1 MVKIKKV
8 VMKLL
13 GLCLLLLAVVSCQQ
27 DDLRDYEPGT
37 KEHENIS
44 SGTVQ
49 TKIYNQQQVDEKFST
64 ELFKSLNDGTGR
76 TVFSSSGY
84 QINTDYIKS
93 LEYEDF
99 HVLTYL
105 VDYEND
111 PELFVNL
118 VFYSYDYKTY
128 YPGIFR
134 YDIRKSDYR
143 YDTQIPKDK
152 INYIPVNQGEDY
164 GRILTNAK
172 TAVSFT
178 DDCIDIYLEKV
189 GNPCIGDAEHMPGES
204 CIHEGIPG
212 EEAFYSFRVVID
224 FSDCFDDGGGSGGG
238 GGGGSTGGNPGGG
251 GSPGGGIG
259 GGGLPGGGSPGGGSP
274 GGTRP
279 HFPIKGG
286 IELND
291 YVIISDPNI
300 GNPNQNVKTLKAI
313 QRDLKTDLQFFK
325 GKLNLT
331 KELGKAYRFE
341 TVNGVYKMVK
351 PQDLPNPPGQDSQIN
366 IEKAPYHMT
375 GVFHTH
381 PYSFGN
387 GVLSMPLFSHN
398 DLAGTFRFVNTSST
412 VSNRKPSE
420 AFIGVVNEY
429 GAYVVMLPNDVT
441 HENISERY
449 TDFIRTNAQNKVFP
463 DPTKPKWKKMGDKL
477 ERKYKR
483 IKHSNAMSDIQKK
496 VAHEKALL
504 EIMDEYGLKLN
515 LYFLDSNEG
524 QFNGSWQKVTL
535 NNEEVQYTTIN

>member
-1 MVKIKKV
+1 
-8 VMKLL
+8 
-13 GLCLLLLAVVSCQQ
+13 
-27 DDLRDYEPGT
+27 
-37 KEHENIS
+37 
-44 SGTVQ
+44 
-49 TKIYNQQQVDEKFST
+49 
-64 ELFKSLNDGTGR
+64 
-76 TVFSSSGY
+76 
-84 QINTDYIKS
+84 
-93 LEYEDF
+93 
-99 HVLTYL
+99 
-105 VDYEND
+105 
-111 PELFVNL
+111 
-118 VFYSYDYKTY
+118 
-128 YPGIFR
+128 
-134 YDIRKSDYR
+134 
-143 YDTQIPKDK
+143 
-152 INYIPVNQGEDY
+152 
-164 GRILTNAK
+164 
-172 TAVSFT
+172 
-178 DDCIDIYLEKV
+178 
-189 GNPCIGDAEHMPGES
+189 
-204 CIHEGIPG
+204 
-212 EEAFYSFRVVID
+212 
-224 FSDCFDDGGGSGGG
+224 
-238 GGGGSTGGNPGGG
+238 GG

-420 AFIGVVNEY
+420 AFMGVVNEY

-463 DPTKPKWKKMGDKL
+463 DPTKPKWGKIGKDLKD
-477 ERKYKR
+477 KYKR
-483 IKHSNAMSDIQKK
+483 IKNSNVLVSDIQKK
-496 VAHEKALL
+496 KAYEKVLL
-504 EIMDEYGLKLN
+504 EIMNEYGLDLN

-535 NNEEVQYTTIN
+535 NNEQVQYTTIN